1 MVYACVSDNTEEKY
15 IFLEFGNNV
24 FKSVESNID
33 SKASQMFRFVYEIF
47 YEIFQ

>member
-1 MVYACVSDNTEEKY
+1 MVYACVIDNTEEKY

-33 SKASQMFRFVYEIF
+33 SKASQMFPIF
-47 YEIFQ
+47 HEKFHENL